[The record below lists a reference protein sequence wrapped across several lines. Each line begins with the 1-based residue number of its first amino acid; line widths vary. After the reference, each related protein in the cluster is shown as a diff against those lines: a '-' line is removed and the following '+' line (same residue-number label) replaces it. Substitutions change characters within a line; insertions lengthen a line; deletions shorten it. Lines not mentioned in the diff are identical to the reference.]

1 MRGAG
6 ARTRPRY
13 DNVAMSL
20 NEIKKDQFSPPES
33 KSIISPLSIDGKA
46 LFMAQQYGQDL
57 KTLQERIDVHRSI
70 KTPSTLIT
78 GDDTNERKALS
89 PTMMGSNV
97 ATITAL
103 RHSRFINN
111 QFIK

>member
-1 MRGAG
+1 
-6 ARTRPRY
+6 
-13 DNVAMSL
+13 MSL
-20 NEIKKDQFSPPES
+20 NEITKDQFTPPES

-57 KTLQERIDVHRSI
+57 KTLQERIDIHRSI

-78 GDDTNERKALS
+78 GDESNERKLFS

-97 ATITAL
+97 ATVTAL
-103 RHSRFINN
+103 RHNRFKNS